1 MNVNNVL
8 QDATSAQMRK
18 LVINAI
24 YRVTGFVIS
33 IFSADAKIVI
43 SIKPII
49 NVRAAYWDALFA
61 INLKNV

>member
-1 MNVNNVL
+1 
-8 QDATSAQMRK
+8 
-18 LVINAI
+18 VIHAI
-24 YRVTGFVIS
+24 YRVIGFLINIS
-33 IFSADAKIVI
+33 SADAKMSI